1 MFRGYESI
9 LVQMPPSVAF
19 GMWRVGEALGP
30 NETLVAG
37 AFATHLVTEHVKA
50 NSTDGRG
57 ARSLSAAEMPT
68 LMEFYTSKSTVE
80 VVALMRKLRA
90 RGIVADV
97 KVSLGDG
104 DDGNAILSEGEDFHG
119 LVTGDHDHDGIPLRQ
134 TMLARELGVVQTVR
148 KACEGDD
155 VTHTGEP
162 LCVVSTV
169 SARLIHGCE
178 FKIVSAPFFS
188 PQAPRRLFERFDW
201 DVLRVAVS
209 PPVQM
214 YDTYAVVHMSRHTRR
229 AINALEAHY
238 SGANRGRTGLVEI
251 REYEKL
257 SQKRVGLCYSS
268 PDTMR
273 KVSATHRAVMRGVR
287 LMRSGFTLSPDE
299 PDVGSYQATL
309 LDLGADENIGVED
322 GLSRVAM
329 LSAEIEYAESTIA
342 TLENASRAF
351 SSAVAEALGEVCALD
366 MSYIE
371 RTLCLIR
378 LDLSEDRIFL
388 AALKP
393 RIYKNVKT

>member
-9 LVQMPPSVAF
+9 LVQMPPSVAL
-19 GMWRVGEALGP
+19 GMWRIGEVLGS

-37 AFATHLVTEHVKA
+37 VFATHLVTEHFKA
-50 NSTDGRG
+50 KSTDGRG

-68 LMEFYTSKSTVE
+68 LMEFYTSKPTVE
-80 VVALMRKLRA
+80 VVTLMKQLRA

-97 KVSLGDG
+97 EVSLGDG
-104 DDGNAILSEGEDFHG
+104 DDGNP
-119 LVTGDHDHDGIPLRQ
+119 GIPLRQ
-134 TMLARELGVVQTVR
+134 SMLARELGVTQIVR
-148 KACEGDD
+148 MACEGDG
-155 VTHTGEP
+155 VTHVGEN

-169 SARLIHGCE
+169 SARLIDGYE
-178 FKIVSAPFFS
+178 FKVVCAPYFS

-209 PPVQM
+209 PPVHM
-214 YDTYAVVHMSRHTRR
+214 DDTYAVAHMSRHTRR

-238 SGANRGRTGLVEI
+238 SGANRGRTGLVELH
-251 REYEKL
+251 EYEKL
-257 SQKRVGLCYSS
+257 SQKRVRLCYSS

-273 KVSATHRAVMRGVR
+273 KVSATHLAVMRGVR
-287 LMRSGFTLSPDE
+287 LMRLGFTLYPDE

-309 LDLGADENIGVED
+309 LDLGADEKIGVED

-329 LSAEIEYAESTIA
+329 LSAEIEHAESTIA

-351 SSAVAEALGEVCALD
+351 SSAVAQAFGEVRAID

-371 RTLCLIR
+371 RTLRLIR

>member
-1 MFRGYESI
+1 MLAKGGGVHGF
-9 LVQMPPSVAF
+9 
-19 GMWRVGEALGP
+19 
-30 NETLVAG
+30 
-37 AFATHLVTEHVKA
+37 VT
-50 NSTDGRG
+50 D
-57 ARSLSAAEMPT
+57 
-68 LMEFYTSKSTVE
+68 
-80 VVALMRKLRA
+80 
-90 RGIVADV
+90 
-97 KVSLGDG
+97 
-104 DDGNAILSEGEDFHG
+104 
-119 LVTGDHDHDGIPLRQ
+119 DHDQYHDGIPLRQ
-134 TMLARELGVVQTVR
+134 SMLARELGVTQIVQM
-148 KACEGDD
+148 ACEGDD
-155 VTHTGEP
+155 VTHVGED

-169 SARLIHGCE
+169 SARLIDGCE
-178 FKIVSAPFFS
+178 FKVVCAPYFS

-209 PPVQM
+209 PPVHM
-214 YDTYAVVHMSRHTRR
+214 GDTYAVVHMSRHTRR

-238 SGANRGRTGLVEI
+238 SSPKRGRTGLVEI

-257 SQKRVGLCYSS
+257 SQKRVRLCYSS